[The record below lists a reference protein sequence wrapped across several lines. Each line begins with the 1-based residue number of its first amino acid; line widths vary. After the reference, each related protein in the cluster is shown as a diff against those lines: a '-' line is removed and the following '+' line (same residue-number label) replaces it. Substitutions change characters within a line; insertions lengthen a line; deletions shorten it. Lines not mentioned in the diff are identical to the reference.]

1 MNGPGEIGGVKLTVN
16 GVDAEI
22 EYPAG
27 KEKRFEFS
35 DKAISVY
42 EGEFVIGVKLAAAV
56 KSVEVVL
63 SYQAC
68 DERAC
73 LPGARKTLKVGRG
86 SANH

>member
-1 MNGPGEIGGVKLTVN
+1 
-16 GVDAEI
+16 
-22 EYPAG
+22 
-27 KEKRFEFS
+27 
-35 DKAISVY
+35 
-42 EGEFVIGVKLAAAV
+42 VIGVKLAAAV